1 MCVCVIVRSFTVLSC
16 DGQLPR
22 KLVRRWF
29 KGGGVVCI
37 QGKTARAIE
46 KEGKKMKKKR
56 GREKPVMYYIPESL

>member
-22 KLVRRWF
+22 KLVRWWF

-37 QGKTARAIE
+37 QGKIARAIE
-46 KEGKKMKKKR
+46 KEGEKNEKEE
-56 GREKPVMYYIPESL
+56 REREACYVLYP